1 LLVVQL
7 PNILKNNPENQQQQ
21 QVKHFVRVI
30 KKQNCKNFFNEIN
43 YENKEGLA
51 LLSQPSKVVLLFAQ
65 L

>member
-1 LLVVQL
+1 VQL

-21 QVKHFVRVI
+21 QVKHFARVI
-30 KKQNCKNFFNEIN
+30 KKQNCKNIFNEIN
-43 YENKEGLA
+43 YKNKEGLA